1 MEWKSIHPT
10 KIKKHQIMS
19 TEKPV
24 KKDPYAAL
32 RFKEFNTFL
41 LLRFAM
47 VFAWSMQFIIIEWQV
62 YSITKDPLSL
72 GIIGLMEVIPA
83 ISLALF
89 AGHIVDQKEKKGLL
103 VKCILGF
110 SVISFGLFLL
120 TWPVVIGDISTQTI
134 LYSIYFLVFL
144 GGLVRAFLGPTIFSL
159 LSLLVTKKVYTN
171 AATWSSS
178 VWQIASVAGPA
189 LAGFSITL
197 IGVHWSMCTVFACS
211 IFALIALSQ
220 IKKKP
225 ILNPKIGEPVMQSLS
240 EGIKFVFNNKTVLGA
255 ITLDMVA
262 VLFGGAIALLP
273 IFAQDILKVGPEG
286 FGFLRAAPAVGAFLT
301 MIITAYVPLSK
312 NAGLKLL
319 SAIFAFG
326 ICIIVFGLSTIF
338 WVSLIALF
346 FSGVFDGISVVIRQT
361 ILQLKTPDHMRG
373 RVSAVNSMFVGSSN
387 ELGAF
392 ESGLTARLMGT
403 VTAVVF
409 GGSMTLL
416 VVLTTGIISPTFRK
430 LDLRKDLEEH
440 ENG

>member
-1 MEWKSIHPT
+1 MNPD
-10 KIKKHQIMS
+10 KI
-19 TEKPV
+19 

-32 RFKEFNTFL
+32 RYKEFNTFL
-41 LLRFAM
+41 LVRFAM

-83 ISLALF
+83 LSLALF
-89 AGHIVDQKEKKGLL
+89 AGHVVDQKEKKGLL
-103 VKCILGF
+103 LKCILAF

-120 TWPVVIGDISTQTI
+120 TWPVVIEDFSTQTI

-144 GGLVRAFLGPTIFSL
+144 GGLVRAFLGPTIFSFMAL
-159 LSLLVTKKVYTN
+159 LIPKKAYPN

-178 VWQIASVAGPA
+178 VWQIASVVGPA
-189 LAGFSITL
+189 VAGFSITL
-197 IGVHWSMCTVFACS
+197 IGVHWSMCTVFGFS
-211 IFALIALSQ
+211 ILALLGLSQ
-220 IKKKP
+220 IAAKP
-225 ILNPKIGEPVMQSLS
+225 ILNPKIGEPVMESLK

-262 VLFGGAIALLP
+262 VLFGGAVALLP

-286 FGFLRAAPAVGAFLT
+286 FGFLRAAPAIGAFIT
-301 MIITAYVPLSK
+301 MLITAYVPVSK
-312 NAGLKLL
+312 NAGMKLL

-326 ICIIVFGLSTIF
+326 VCIIVFGLSTIF
-338 WVSLIALF
+338 FFSLLALF
-346 FSGVFDGISVVIRQT
+346 LSGVFDGISVVIRQT

-373 RVSAVNSMFVGSSN
+373 RVSSVNSMFVGSSN

-392 ESGLTARLMGT
+392 ESGLTAKLMGT

-409 GGSMTLL
+409 GGSMTLF
-416 VVLTTGIISPTFRK
+416 VVLTTGIVSPSFRK
-430 LDLRKDLEEH
+430 LDLTKDLEEH
-440 ENG
+440 ENHKD